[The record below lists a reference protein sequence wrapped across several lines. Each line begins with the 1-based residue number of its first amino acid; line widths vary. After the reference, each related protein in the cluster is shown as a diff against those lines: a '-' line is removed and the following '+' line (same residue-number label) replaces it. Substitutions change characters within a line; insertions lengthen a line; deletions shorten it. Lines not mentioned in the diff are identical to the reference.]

1 MTEKQI
7 DNLFWDSCH
16 YGKIIK
22 VEDFTFENEEIYIS
36 IVVIEYE
43 GKKHL
48 FIKRNGVVIH
58 YEEIK
63 ED

>member
-7 DNLFWDSCH
+7 DNLFWDCTH

-36 IVVIEYE
+36 IVFIEYK

-58 YEEIK
+58 YEKVK

>member
-7 DNLFWDSCH
+7 DNLFWDCCH

-36 IVVIEYE
+36 IAVIEYE

-48 FIKRNGVVIH
+48 FIKRNGVVVH
-58 YEEIK
+58 YEEVK

>member
-7 DNLFWDSCH
+7 DNLFWDCMH

-36 IVVIEYE
+36 FVFIEYKS
-43 GKKHL
+43 KKHL
-48 FIKRNGVVIH
+48 FIKRNGEVIH

>member
-7 DNLFWDSCH
+7 DNLFWDSCR

-36 IVVIEYE
+36 IIFIEYE

-58 YEEIK
+58 YEEVK